1 MIGGSCT
8 ILPCDIRGWR
18 CFTMPKR
25 KALFA
30 HGKPLNDG
38 VAGIFQFLS
47 HGRFFLFPYLYIA
60 KERMAFHALLCFRRY
75 EVLWENSRYSFGIVM
90 RRMIAFIG
98 S

>member
-1 MIGGSCT
+1 
-8 ILPCDIRGWR
+8 
-18 CFTMPKR
+18 MPKR

-47 HGRFFLFPYLYIA
+47 HGRFLLFPYLYIA

-90 RRMIAFIG
+90 RRMIAFIE